1 MYAQG
6 PWEMCDY
13 EAWKDLET
21 KRFSLRVNNAEKGAV
36 AYSSGKT
43 CTEATDNARLI
54 AAAPSLLEAL
64 QALMKAAVK
73 VAEDQ
78 FPEDDAPIWAYIE
91 DANEAIR
98 KATE

>member
-21 KRFSLRVNNAEKGAV
+21 RRFSLRVNNAEKGAA
-36 AYSSGKT
+36 AYSSGRT

-54 AAAPSLLEAL
+54 AAAPALLEAL
-64 QALMKAAVK
+64 QSCQGLIVGYGDICHVAGCKCVHCKVSAAIAKAVDIA
-73 VAEDQ
+73 
-78 FPEDDAPIWAYIE
+78 
-91 DANEAIR
+91 
-98 KATE
+98 